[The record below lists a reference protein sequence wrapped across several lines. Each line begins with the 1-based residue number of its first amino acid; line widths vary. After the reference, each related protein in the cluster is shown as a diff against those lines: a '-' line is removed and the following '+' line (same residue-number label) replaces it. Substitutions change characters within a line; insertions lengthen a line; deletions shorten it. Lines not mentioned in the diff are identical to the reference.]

1 MEAAMKGR
9 GGDTK
14 VNVQLGEPKGAFVGT
29 ERPTDGGAGA
39 VPRVSKGKTRVSG
52 DGFHAS
58 GTSAATSRKSAGAPT
73 HWRRGGFV
81 TRK

>member
-1 MEAAMKGR
+1 MKGR
-9 GGDTK
+9 SGTSK
-14 VNVQLGEPKGAFVGT
+14 VNVDQAEPIGAFVGT
-29 ERPTDGGAGA
+29 ERPTDGGTA

-52 DGFHAS
+52 DGFHTS
-58 GTSAATSRKSAGAPT
+58 GESAATSRKSAGAPT

>member
-1 MEAAMKGR
+1 MKGR

-14 VNVQLGEPKGAFVGT
+14 VNVQLGEPTGAFVGK
-29 ERPTDGGAGA
+29 ERPTDGGTA
-39 VPRVSKGKTRVSG
+39 VPRQSKGKTRVSG
-52 DGFHAS
+52 DGFHTS
-58 GTSAATSRKSAGAPT
+58 SESAATSRKAAGHPT